1 MMILLLAALVVWPVA
16 EIVLMVLVA
25 QAIGFFWMLL
35 LLFLSAVA
43 GLLILQQRG
52 RVHWGRFREAVGR
65 RQPPAREAFDGMMIT
80 AGASLLIIPGF
91 ISSGLGLLLLLPPTR
106 ALVRILLIFLFAR
119 RFKVA
124 TTAASWGAS
133 RFGARTERAYD
144 FEGEAVDV
152 TWDGAED
159 PSRSLPPPPLSSAGG
174 EPEVGPDSTQGEE
187 R

>member
-1 MMILLLAALVVWPVA
+1 MVILLLATLIIWPVA

-43 GLLILQQRG
+43 GLVILQQRG
-52 RVHWGRFREAVGR
+52 RVHWMRFREAVGR
-65 RQPPAREAFDGMMIT
+65 RQPPAREAFDGVMIT

-91 ISSGLGLLLLLPPTR
+91 ISSGLGLVLLFPPTR
-106 ALVRILLIFLFAR
+106 AVVRALLVLLFAR

-124 TTAASWGAS
+124 ATAASWGAS
-133 RFGARTERAYD
+133 RFGYRSGSPYD

-152 TWDGAED
+152 TWEEE
-159 PSRSLPPPPLSSAGG
+159 SG
-174 EPEVGPDSTQGEE
+174 EPVPRALPSPPANRPESRNGHDPEGSGS
-187 R
+187 